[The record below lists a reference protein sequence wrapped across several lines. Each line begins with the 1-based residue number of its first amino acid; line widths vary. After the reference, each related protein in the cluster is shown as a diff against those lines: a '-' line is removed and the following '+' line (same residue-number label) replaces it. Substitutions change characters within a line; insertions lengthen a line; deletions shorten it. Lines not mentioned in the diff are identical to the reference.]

1 MSSDGFYNLIV
12 LVSKSTGS
20 RSKAVPKLSFRKTPG
35 GTMFMLGIED
45 LMISQLYVMSSEFED
60 VSDWMDGLAD

>member
-1 MSSDGFYNLIV
+1 
-12 LVSKSTGS
+12 
-20 RSKAVPKLSFRKTPG
+20 
-35 GTMFMLGIED
+35 MFMLGIED